1 MDASPDIPQDRGSRF
16 TGWLHGGHLLALAVF
31 AGALLLVFTTWHS
44 VRERELRAA
53 EARFVAMTGEVSDL
67 LMQRLVQYELV
78 ARGGAALFASVNRP
92 TPQQWSSYVEGMNL
106 DARFP
111 AMVALGFGGYVDDG
125 RIANL
130 QLDWRDAGNGRLE
143 VYPRGA
149 RDVYGP
155 VLYIEPRTPEN
166 VRAVGFDMF
175 SEPSR
180 RTAMQG
186 ARDTGRAR
194 LTGPVQLVQDGPVK
208 TTGLLLFLPVYRG
221 GEAPADAAAR
231 RMLMQ
236 GWVYVPFRMRPFV
249 ASSLGNIRPD
259 ARFRIYDVT
268 DGGAVLLFTNASAR
282 DKDETPAFR
291 YERTLRLYGREWRI
305 EFESPPIEV
314 AAPRLPALQNSLVLG
329 ILASLLMY
337 GIAWSLAQTEA
348 RARTIAGRLTEDYRR
363 SEQRFRGAMQYSA
376 IGMALL
382 DSHGRIVEANTAMG
396 GIVGRDPKALQGV
409 ELRSLFYESDDDAVR
424 VPTPH
429 PDESGV
435 RRTTRRIQ
443 HDDGPP
449 RHVQLTYAAV
459 PGNIG
464 QDVAELVQVE
474 DITERMRAEARVHAL
489 NRTLEARVAL
499 RTRELSQANQELE
512 SFAYSVS
519 HDLRAP
525 LRAIDGFSRILAERY
540 GSALDD
546 SGRDYL
552 ARVRRAAGRMG
563 ELIDAMLKMS
573 RLTRGDMRLERV
585 DLSRMAA
592 EIADELRAEEPDR
605 VVDFVVQP
613 GLAATGDAALLRN
626 LLSNL
631 LGNAWKFTREREHA
645 CVEFGHFEDSG
656 EFFVR
661 DNGAGFDQA
670 YVDKLFR
677 PFQRLHSQDTYAG
690 HGIGLATVKRIVERH
705 GGTIGAEG
713 AEGQGAVFRFTLRAE
728 AHGEAR

>member
-31 AGALLLVFTTWHS
+31 AGALLLVFATWHT

-67 LMQRLVQYELV
+67 LVQRLVEFELV

-92 TPQQWSSYVEGMNL
+92 TPEQWSSYVEGMDL
-106 DARFP
+106 DTRFP
-111 AMVALGFGGYVDDG
+111 AMAGLGFAGYVDDG
-125 RIANL
+125 RIGTL
-130 QLDWRDAGNGRLE
+130 QLEWRDAGNGRLE
-143 VYPRGA
+143 IYPRGA

-155 VLYIEPRTPEN
+155 VLYIEPRTPAN

-175 SEPSR
+175 SEASR
-180 RTAMQG
+180 RAAMQ
-186 ARDTGRAR
+186 AALDTGRAR
-194 LTGPVQLVQDGPVK
+194 LTGPVRLVQDGAVK
-208 TTGLLLFLPVYRG
+208 TTGLLLYLPVYRG
-221 GEAPADAAAR
+221 GEAPADADAR

-259 ARFRIYDVT
+259 ARFRVYDVT
-268 DGGAVLLFTNASAR
+268 DGGAVLLFTNATAR
-282 DKDETPAFR
+282 DEEQTPAFR
-291 YERTLRLYGREWRI
+291 YERALRLYGREWRVQ
-305 EFESPPIEV
+305 FESAPLAI
-314 AAPRLPALQNSLVLG
+314 AAPRLGALQNSLVLG
-329 ILASLLMY
+329 ILVSLLMY

-348 RARTIAGRLTEDYRR
+348 RARTIARRLTEDYRR

-382 DSHGRIVEANTAMG
+382 DSHGCIVEANTAMG
-396 GIVGRDPKALQGV
+396 GIVGRDPQALKGV
-409 ELRSLFYESDDDAVR
+409 ALHSLFYEGDDDAVR
-424 VPTPH
+424 IPTPH
-429 PDESGV
+429 PDEAGV
-435 RRTTRRIQ
+435 RRVTRRIQ
-443 HDDGPP
+443 HDDGLP

-464 QDVAELVQVE
+464 QDVADLVQLE

-489 NRTLEARVAL
+489 NRTLEARVTL

-540 GSALDD
+540 GASLDD

-573 RLTRGDMRLERV
+573 RLTRGEMHIEHV

-592 EIADELRAEEPDR
+592 EIGEDLRAEEPDR
-605 VVDFVVQP
+605 RVDFVVQP
-613 GLAATGDAALLRN
+613 GLGAMGDATLLRN

-631 LGNAWKFTREREHA
+631 LGNAWKFTRGREHA
-645 CVEFGHFEDSG
+645 RVEFGCFEDSA

-661 DNGAGFDQA
+661 DNGAGFDQT

-677 PFQRLHSQDTYAG
+677 PFQRLHSQDAYAG
-690 HGIGLATVKRIVERH
+690 HGIGLATVRRIIERH
-705 GGTIGAEG
+705 GGTIRAEG

>member
-31 AGALLLVFTTWHS
+31 AGALLLVFATWHT
-44 VRERELRAA
+44 VRERELRTA

-67 LMQRLVQYELV
+67 LAQRLVEYELV

-92 TPQQWSSYVEGMNL
+92 TREQWSSYVEGMDL

-111 AMVALGFGGYVDDG
+111 AMVGLGFAGYVDDG
-125 RIANL
+125 RIGNL
-130 QLDWRDAGNGRLE
+130 QLDWRDAGNGRLDI
-143 VYPRGA
+143 YPRGV

-155 VLYIEPRTPEN
+155 VLYIEPRTPAN
-166 VRAVGFDMF
+166 LRAMGFDMF
-175 SEPSR
+175 SEASR
-180 RTAMQG
+180 RNAMQA

-194 LTGPVQLVQDGPVK
+194 LTGPVRLVQDGAVK
-208 TTGLLLFLPVYRG
+208 TTGLLLYLPVYRD
-221 GEAPADAAAR
+221 GEAPADADAR

-236 GWVYVPFRMRPFV
+236 GWVYVPFRMRAFV
-249 ASSLGNIRPD
+249 AGALGNIRPD
-259 ARFRIYDVT
+259 ARFRVYDVT
-268 DGGAVLLFTNASAR
+268 DGGAILLFTNATAR
-282 DKDETPAFR
+282 DEDHSPAFR
-291 YERTLRLYGREWRI
+291 YERTLRLYGRHWRV
-305 EFESPPIEV
+305 EFESAPIAA
-314 AAPRLPALQNSLVLG
+314 AAPRLAALQNSLVLG

-348 RARTIAGRLTEDYRR
+348 RARTIAHRLTEDYRR

-382 DSHGRIVEANTAMG
+382 DSRGGIVEANTAMG
-396 GIVGRDPKALQGV
+396 GIVGRDPQALRGVALQ
-409 ELRSLFYESDDDAVR
+409 SLFCEVDDDAIR
-424 VPTPH
+424 IPTPH
-429 PDESGV
+429 PDDAGV
-435 RRTTRRIQ
+435 RRVTRRIQ
-443 HDDGPP
+443 HDEGLP

-464 QDVAELVQVE
+464 QDVAELVQLE

-489 NRTLEARVAL
+489 NRTLESRVTL

-540 GSALDD
+540 GATLDD

-573 RLTRGDMRLERV
+573 RLTRGDMKVEKV

-592 EIADELRAEEPDR
+592 EIGEELRAEEPDR
-605 VVDFVVQP
+605 RVDLIVQP
-613 GLAATGDAALLRN
+613 NLSAMGDAALLRN
-626 LLSNL
+626 LLTNL
-631 LGNAWKFTREREHA
+631 LGNAWKFTRECEHA
-645 CVEFGHFEDSG
+645 SVEFGCFEASA

-661 DNGAGFDQA
+661 DNGTGFDQA

-677 PFQRLHSQDTYAG
+677 PFQRLHSQDAYAG
-690 HGIGLATVKRIVERH
+690 HGIGLATVRRIVERH
-705 GGTIGAEG
+705 GGTIRAEG
-713 AEGQGAVFRFTLRAE
+713 AEGQGALFRFTLRAD
-728 AHGEAR
+728 AHGEGR